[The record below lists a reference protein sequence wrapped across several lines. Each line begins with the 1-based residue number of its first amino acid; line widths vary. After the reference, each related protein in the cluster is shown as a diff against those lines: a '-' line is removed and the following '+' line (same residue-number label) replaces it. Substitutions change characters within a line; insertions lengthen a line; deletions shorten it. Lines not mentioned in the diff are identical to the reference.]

1 MFNQGYWYKDPVLY
15 KSIRKSSWSDVILD
29 EERKSALIADVDRFF
44 DSRDTYQKLRVPW
57 KRGLIFYGPPGNGK
71 TISIKAMSNSLY
83 GRDDPIPTLYV
94 RSLASFSG
102 PEYSISEIF
111 AKARATAPCLLVF
124 EDLDSLVSD
133 AVRSFFLNEVDGLSN
148 NDGILMIG
156 STNHL
161 ERLDPGIS
169 KRPSRFDRKYP
180 FPNPSEDERV
190 QYSEYWRGKL
200 KDNKDIDFPHGL
212 STAIAKITHGFSFAY
227 MQEAF
232 VAALLDLAA
241 YERQSSLSSQAATP
255 KMKENHLDSSELPL
269 LGSSIILAAL
279 MFLLPFVD
287 PIILFA
293 IKATVVATGLFAF
306 RECVKAKAG
315 LTDKETK
322 TYMAGREADKAD
334 DLEDNV
340 LWLAIKKQVE
350 ILRKALEDGA
360 NDGNQVSSKAASK
373 VLRTLAS
380 FRGLNGQTEVNRRDI
395 RVRRL
400 VLVTCIGS
408 ELLAWTALTCF
419 LTRGP
424 ALLVEYIKAS

>member
-29 EERKSALIADVDRFF
+29 EERKSTLIADVDRFF

-83 GRDDPIPTLYV
+83 ARDDPIPTLYV

-102 PEYSISEIF
+102 PEYSISQIF

-180 FPNPSEDERV
+180 FPNPTEDERV

-200 KDNKDIDFPHGL
+200 KDNKDVDYCYCKNYSRLQLCLYARSICCSVTGPCGL
-212 STAIAKITHGFSFAY
+212 
-227 MQEAF
+227 
-232 VAALLDLAA
+232 
-241 YERQSSLSSQAATP
+241 
-255 KMKENHLDSSELPL
+255 
-269 LGSSIILAAL
+269 
-279 MFLLPFVD
+279 
-287 PIILFA
+287 
-293 IKATVVATGLFAF
+293 
-306 RECVKAKAG
+306 
-315 LTDKETK
+315 
-322 TYMAGREADKAD
+322 
-334 DLEDNV
+334 
-340 LWLAIKKQVE
+340 
-350 ILRKALEDGA
+350 
-360 NDGNQVSSKAASK
+360 
-373 VLRTLAS
+373 
-380 FRGLNGQTEVNRRDI
+380 
-395 RVRRL
+395 
-400 VLVTCIGS
+400 
-408 ELLAWTALTCF
+408 
-419 LTRGP
+419 
-424 ALLVEYIKAS
+424 